1 MGRLSFVRRVRPD
14 EKLTIVEHLDELRR
28 RIFVS
33 IAVLVVS
40 FGVMF
45 AFHQEVLSWLQR
57 PLPGD
62 QILVTLA
69 VTEAFFTVVKV
80 SAYAALLV
88 SLPFWLYQF
97 YAFIIPAVDDQ
108 PRRKMLLIVAAI
120 SSLFFVGAAF
130 GYFLVLPVALE
141 WLQSFGDDI
150 FATQLRAQDYYS
162 FVSMFVL
169 GSGLMFEMPVAM
181 VGLARLGI
189 VQAEVYKKNWRIA
202 VVLIAVVAAALPGG
216 DPFSML
222 MLMVP
227 QLLLYVLGY
236 WLAKTFGREAPWNR
250 TENDASPAGGA
261 TPPATRA
268 P

>member
-1 MGRLSFVRRVRPD
+1 MGRFSFVRRVRPD
-14 EKLTIVEHLDELRR
+14 ERLSIVEHLDELRR

-33 IAVLVVS
+33 IAALVVA

-45 AFHQEVLSWLQR
+45 AFHQDVLAWLQR

-69 VTEAFFTVVKV
+69 VSEAFFTVVKV
-80 SAYAALLV
+80 SAYAALVV
-88 SLPFWLYQF
+88 SLPIWFYQF
-97 YAFIIPAVDDQ
+97 YAFIIPAVGEQ
-108 PRRKMLLIVAAI
+108 PRRKMLLAVAAI
-120 SSLFFVGAAF
+120 SALFFVGAAF

-169 GSGLMFEMPVAM
+169 ASGLMFELPVAM
-181 VGLARLGI
+181 LGLARLGI
-189 VQAEVYKKNWRIA
+189 VQADVYVRHWRVA
-202 VVLIAVVAAALPGG
+202 VVIIAVVAAALPGG
-216 DPFSML
+216 DPFSMM
-222 MLMVP
+222 MLMAP
-227 QLLLYVLGY
+227 QLLLYVLGI

-250 TENDASPAGGA
+250 TDDDASPAGGT

>member
-14 EKLTIVEHLDELRR
+14 EKLTIIEHLDELRR

-33 IAVLVVS
+33 IAVLVVA

-45 AFHQEVLSWLQR
+45 AFHQDVLSWLQR

-62 QILVTLA
+62 QVLVTLA

-80 SAYAALLV
+80 SAYAALIV
-88 SLPFWLYQF
+88 SLPFWFYQF

-108 PRRKMLLIVAAI
+108 PRRKMLVIVAAI
-120 SSLFFVGAAF
+120 SGLFFVGAAF
-130 GYFLVLPVALE
+130 GYYLVLPVALE
-141 WLQSFGDDI
+141 WLQSFGDDL
-150 FATQLRAQDYYS
+150 FATQLRAQDYYG

-169 GSGLMFEMPVAM
+169 GTGLMFELPVAM
-181 VGLARLGI
+181 LGLARIGI
-189 VQAEVYKKNWRIA
+189 VQADVYKKNWRIA
-202 VVLIAVVAAALPGG
+202 VVIIAVVAAALPGG

-222 MLMVP
+222 MLMAP

-236 WLAKTFGREAPWNR
+236 FLAKIFGREAPWNR
-250 TENDASPAGGA
+250 TDDESSSGDGA
-261 TPPATRA
+261 APVTRTP
-268 P
+268 